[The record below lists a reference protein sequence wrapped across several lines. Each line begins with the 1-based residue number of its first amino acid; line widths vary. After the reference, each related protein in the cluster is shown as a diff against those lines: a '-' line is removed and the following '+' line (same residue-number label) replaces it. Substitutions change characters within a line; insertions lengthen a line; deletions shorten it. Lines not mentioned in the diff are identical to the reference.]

1 MFLIHQ
7 HSHFKQGG
15 WRYVCGKNACI
26 KCNPSSGLM
35 HAVTRRI
42 FTKVQAKH
50 QLQLGACTDHLQV
63 YLLDMFV
70 QCQRLPT

>member
-15 WRYVCGKNACI
+15 WRCVCAKNACI

-63 YLLDMFV
+63 YLLDMFI